1 MGETPYEPPPLEVP
15 PPPPVRPALPFR
27 LPAEY
32 YSSPDRPP
40 AIFPRAVPMGCG
52 TASLVFLIVF
62 FAGGAVISRGG
73 GGVFM
78 DSLFGKLQS
87 EIDGEFTKDVPAAQR
102 AEFDAQFNRLRARL
116 KGQHADFKRL
126 QPLLRKISETTGDS
140 KVTPDEAKSLTDALR
155 DANK

>member
-1 MGETPYEPPPLEVP
+1 LGETPYLPPPLEETP
-15 PPPPVRPALPFR
+15 PPARPALPFR

-32 YSSPDRPP
+32 YAAPERPP
-40 AIFPRAVPMGCG
+40 AIFPRAVPLGCG

-62 FAGGAVISRGG
+62 FAGGAVVSRGG

-78 DSLFGKLQS
+78 DWLFGKMQS
-87 EIDGEFTKDVPAAQR
+87 EIDGQFTKDVPAAQR
-102 AEFDAQFNRLRARL
+102 AEFDARFHQLRARI
-116 KGQHADFKRL
+116 KNQHADFKRL
-126 QPLLRKISETTGDS
+126 QPLLRKISETTGDN